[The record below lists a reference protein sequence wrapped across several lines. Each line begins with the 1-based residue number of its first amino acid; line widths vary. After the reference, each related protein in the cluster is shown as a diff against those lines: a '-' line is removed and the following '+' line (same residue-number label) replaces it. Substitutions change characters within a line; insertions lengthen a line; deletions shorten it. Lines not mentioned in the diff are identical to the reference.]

1 MDSETSALFSQERTN
16 SPFVAA
22 VVLENMSDKFD
33 QHFHSLILTRFNRYL
48 TCASHRFSDT
58 IPDKHRSASYI
69 RIMSHHHC
77 CYLLNICCVEGLES
91 GGFSFGSIISYRC
104 QNQFTHFFFCK
115 YEMRLAEY
123 SA

>member
-1 MDSETSALFSQERTN
+1 
-16 SPFVAA
+16 
-22 VVLENMSDKFD
+22 
-33 QHFHSLILTRFNRYL
+33 
-48 TCASHRFSDT
+48 
-58 IPDKHRSASYI
+58 
-69 RIMSHHHC
+69 
-77 CYLLNICCVEGLES
+77 VEGLES